1 MRSYTNKKGELI
13 EVSEK
18 HLETAIRI
26 KQELQ
31 KASPSRRCSWALHKN
46 LMEKEGFT
54 DSENSENYR
63 CLIKAYQKEKGELP
77 EAPKYADMVADSKL
91 ESIKELVGEIAYE
104 KREAQHEFKKLNKVK
119 RDIIDFTLIAE
130 QIGQAFRNHDFSK
143 LRFDSK
149 PIEKTNG
156 KKMFVGLSDIHIGA
170 LVDNEINK
178 YNYEVAQQRMQ
189 TYLSKVI
196 AEAKENDVKE
206 VYVMNLGDSIEH
218 PYMHNL
224 SYTSEFTLQ
233 EQIVLASD
241 IIIKFL
247 IGLAE
252 AKLTVV
258 TAGIAG
264 NHDRLNADKKA
275 NLNGD
280 HAVKGINYAIKSF
293 IENAK
298 AERITYVQATTDYGH
313 SIEMNGVHIK
323 CVHGDL
329 DSIGDKNLLAKHS
342 DLDNKNY
349 SILVMGHYHHH
360 WIKEHGLEKFIV
372 GFGSLKGADSHGINA
387 KLISSPS
394 QGIIIVDENGEIE
407 IKRIKVVR

>member
-1 MRSYTNKKGELI
+1 MRSYTNKKGEII
-13 EVSEK
+13 EVSQE
-18 HLETAIRI
+18 HLDTAIRI

-31 KASPSRRCSWALHKN
+31 KSSPSRRCSWVQHKK
-46 LMEKEGFT
+46 LMEIEGFF
-54 DSENSENYR
+54 DSENNENYR
-63 CLIKAYQKEKGELP
+63 KMVMKYQKEKGELP
-77 EAPKYADMVADSKL
+77 EAPKYADMVADGKL
-91 ESIKELVGEIAYE
+91 ESIKELVGEIAYT

-130 QIGQAFRNHDFSK
+130 QIGQAFKNHDFSK
-143 LRFDSK
+143 LKFDSK
-149 PIEKTNG
+149 PIEDKKG

-170 LVDNEINK
+170 LVDNELNK
-178 YNYEVAQQRMQ
+178 YNYEIAKQRMQ
-189 TYLSKVI
+189 VYLKKVI
-196 AEAKENDVKE
+196 YEAKRNE
-206 VYVMNLGDSIEH
+206 VTDIYVMNLGDAIEH

-233 EQIVLASD
+233 EQIVMASD

-252 AKLTVV
+252 AKLNVT

-264 NHDRLNADKKA
+264 NHDRLNENKND
-275 NLNGD
+275 NLHGD

-298 AERITYVQATTDYGH
+298 AERIVYEQADDYGH
-313 SIEMNGVHIK
+313 AIELNGKWIK

-329 DSIGDKNLLAKHS
+329 DSINDKNLLAKHS
-342 DLDNKNY
+342 DMDGRNY
-349 SILVMGHYHHH
+349 SIIVMGHYHHH

-372 GFGSLKGADSHGINA
+372 GFGSLKGVDNHGVKT
-387 KLISSPS
+387 KLISNPS
-394 QGIIIVDENGEIE
+394 QGIIFIDENGEIE
-407 IKRIKVVR
+407 IKRIKVS

>member
-13 EVSEK
+13 EVSEQ

-31 KASPSRRCSWALHKN
+31 KASPSRRCSWASHKK

-63 CLIKAYQKEKGELP
+63 CLVKAFQKEKGELP
-77 EAPKYADMVADSKL
+77 EAPKYADMVADGKL

-130 QIGQAFRNHDFSK
+130 QIGQAFKHHDFSK
-143 LRFDSK
+143 LKFDSK
-149 PIEKTNG
+149 PVESKTG
-156 KKMFVGLSDIHIGA
+156 TKMFVGLSDIHIGA

-178 YNYEVAQQRMQ
+178 YSYEVAKQRMQ

-196 AEAKENDVKE
+196 AEAKKNDVAD

-233 EQIVLASD
+233 EQIVMASD

-252 AKLTVV
+252 AKLNVV

-298 AERITYVQATTDYGH
+298 VERITYEQAGDYGH
-313 SIEMNGVHIK
+313 TVELNGKYIK

-329 DSIGDKNLLAKHS
+329 DPIGDKNLLAKHS
-342 DLDNKNY
+342 DLDNINY
-349 SILVMGHYHHH
+349 SLLVMGHYHHH
-360 WIKEHGLEKFIV
+360 WIKEHGLEKFMV
-372 GFGSLKGADSHGINA
+372 GFGSMKGADNHGVNA
-387 KLISSPS
+387 KLVSSPS
-394 QGIIIVDENGEIE
+394 QGIILVSADGEIE
-407 IKRIKVVR
+407 IKRVKVS

>member
-1 MRSYTNKKGELI
+1 MRSYTNKDGELI
-13 EVSEK
+13 EVSER

-31 KASPSRRCSWALHKN
+31 KASPSRRCSWALHKK
-46 LMEKEGFT
+46 LMEQEGFF
-54 DSENSENYR
+54 DSENSETYR

-104 KREAQHEFKKLNKVK
+104 KREAQHELKKLNKVK

-130 QIGQAFRNHDFSK
+130 QIGHAFRNHDFSK
-143 LRFDSK
+143 LRFDTKPVESK
-149 PIEKTNG
+149 SGT
-156 KKMFVGLSDIHIGA
+156 KMFVGLSDIHIGA
-170 LVDNEINK
+170 LVETEINT
-178 YNYEVAQQRMQ
+178 YNYEIAKQRMQ

-196 AEAKENDVKE
+196 EEAKKNDVTDL
-206 VYVMNLGDSIEH
+206 YVMNLGDTIEH

-224 SYTSEFTLQ
+224 SYTSEFTLS
-233 EQIVLASD
+233 EQIVMASD

-252 AKLTVV
+252 AGFNVV

-264 NHDRLNADKKA
+264 NHDRLNDDKKK

-280 HAVKGINYAIKSF
+280 HAVKGINHAIKSF

-298 AERITYVQATTDYGH
+298 IDRIKYEQAGDYGH
-313 SIEMNGVHIK
+313 SVELNGVQIK

-329 DSIGDKNLLAKHS
+329 DPINDKNLLAKHS

-360 WIKEHGLEKFIV
+360 WIKENGIEKFIV
-372 GFGSLKGADSHGINA
+372 GFGSMKGADAHGVNN
-387 KLISSPS
+387 KLVSSPS
-394 QGIIIVDENGEIE
+394 QGIILIGADGEIE
-407 IKRIKVVR
+407 IKRVKVV

>member
-1 MRSYTNKKGELI
+1 MRSYTNKKGESI
-13 EVSEK
+13 EVSEQ
-18 HLETAIRI
+18 HLDTAIRI

-31 KASPSRRCSWALHKN
+31 KASPSRRCSWVQHKK
-46 LMEKEGFT
+46 LMEQEGFF
-54 DSENSENYR
+54 DSENNENYR
-63 CLIKAYQKEKGELP
+63 KMVMKYQKEKGELP
-77 EAPKYADMVADSKL
+77 EAPKYADMVADGKL

-130 QIGQAFRNHDFSK
+130 QIGRAFANHDFSK
-143 LRFDSK
+143 LRFDST
-149 PIEKTNG
+149 PIENKTG
-156 KKMFVGLSDIHIGA
+156 KKMFVALSDIHIGA

-178 YNYEVAQQRMQ
+178 YNYEIAQQRMQ
-189 TYLSKVI
+189 VYLKKVI
-196 AEAKENDVKE
+196 YEAKRNNVTD
-206 VYVMNLGDSIEH
+206 VYVMNLGDVIEH

-252 AKLTVV
+252 AKLNVT

-264 NHDRLNADKKA
+264 NHDRLNDDKKK
-275 NLNGD
+275 NLDGD
-280 HAVKGINYAIKSF
+280 HAVKGVNYAIKSF

-298 AERITYVQATTDYGH
+298 AERIKYEQAGDYGH
-313 SIEMNGVHIK
+313 TIELNGKYIK

-329 DSIGDKNLLAKHS
+329 DPINDKSLLAKHT
-342 DLDNKNY
+342 DLDGVNY

-360 WIKEHGLEKFIV
+360 WIKEHGLEKYMV
-372 GFGSLKGADSHGINA
+372 GFGSLKGADGHGVKA
-387 KLISSPS
+387 KLVSSPS
-394 QGIIIVDENGEIE
+394 QGIIIIDEDGEIE
-407 IKRIKVVR
+407 IKRIKVS

>member
-18 HLETAIRI
+18 HLEIAIRI

-31 KASPSRRCSWALHKN
+31 KASPSRRCSWALHKK
-46 LMEKEGFT
+46 LMEKEEFFE
-54 DSENSENYR
+54 SENSENYR
-63 CLIKAYQKEKGELP
+63 CLVKAFQKEKGELP
-77 EAPKYADMVADSKL
+77 EAPKYADMVADGKI
-91 ESIKELVGEIAYE
+91 ESIKGLVGEIAYT

-143 LRFDSK
+143 LKFDSK
-149 PIEKTNG
+149 PIESKSG

-170 LVDNEINK
+170 LVNNDINT
-178 YNYEVAQQRMQ
+178 YNYEITKQRMQ

-196 AEAKENDVKE
+196 AEAKKNDITD

-224 SYTSEFTLQ
+224 SYTSEFTLS
-233 EQIVLASD
+233 EQIVIASD

-252 AKLTVV
+252 AKLNVT

-275 NLNGD
+275 NLDGD
-280 HAVKGINYAIKSF
+280 HAVKGINHAIVSF
-293 IENAK
+293 LENSK
-298 AERITYVQATTDYGH
+298 AERIKYEQAGDYGH
-313 SIEMNGVHIK
+313 SIELNGKLIK

-329 DSIGDKNLLAKHS
+329 DPINDKSLLAKHS
-342 DLDNKNY
+342 DLDNKSY

-360 WIKEHGLEKFIV
+360 WIKEHGIDKYMI
-372 GFGSLKGADSHGINA
+372 GFGSLKGADGHGA
-387 KLISSPS
+387 KVKLVTSPS
-394 QGIIIVDENGEIE
+394 QGIIIIDKDGEAE
-407 IKRIKVVR
+407 IKRVSVS